1 MGENSTG
8 LVLAGGKSS
17 RFGCDKAL
25 ALLGGRSL
33 LERAADTLSPWAAKI
48 AISAPSGSAAEVEA
62 HRLAFSV
69 LSDRTGPVRGP
80 LAGILAGLE
89 WSANRDAKWM
99 ISLPCDVV
107 TLPAETFSRL
117 LAAATKA
124 NGAYAVTA
132 DGPQSLCAV
141 WPVKGR
147 DALETILNTGVHP
160 PVRDVIDLMG
170 AAPVYFD
177 KDSIFL
183 NINTQDDLVA
193 AEMALSP

>member
-1 MGENSTG
+1 
-8 LVLAGGKSS
+8 
-17 RFGCDKAL
+17 
-25 ALLGGRSL
+25 
-33 LERAADTLSPWAAKI
+33 
-48 AISAPSGSAAEVEA
+48 
-62 HRLAFSV
+62 
-69 LSDRTGPVRGP
+69 VRGP

-177 KDSIFL
+177 KDGIFL